1 MKKKK
6 TRKKKK
12 LICLF
17 SFLLLPPRLFSTT
30 PKKKSPPPTHTHAGA
45 LQLIVPLIV
54 AVFCAKVTG
63 DALGVDGIDDTHL
76 KLRGAPV
83 LDEPALTARQK
94 MVADKLTVGELAA
107 APVVALPPVV
117 SAGRLLEVLASCS
130 HSAFPVTPD
139 AGAGIGGGEG
149 GVGGGLAGSAA
160 LGINGG
166 GGLHGGIGSGSGSDG
181 TTATAA
187 DSVVAGPFAAHG
199 LIRRDV
205 ALKLL
210 EHRLGFVGGGGGSG
224 SGGGTGSSSAT
235 TTALPPGLGSS
246 SSSLIP
252 RTQAGREAVLCLL
265 EQRPVKSRRDAALLA
280 AAAAVR
286 ARGDADS
293 LVDLRPFMQRHP
305 HVIAADASLSRAYR
319 LFRTLGLRHLLV
331 APPRPQAVG
340 LITRKDICEANARL
354 ALGRKANAG
363 LATASARLT
372 RAGLPFIPYAPYDPT
387 VGGGGGLG
395 GSGLGGGLGGELG
408 VGSGNSSGGLGMQR
422 LSSGG
427 LVGGGG
433 SVGSLSFGAASS
445 SLGLE
450 AATTAAATATA
461 SGNGGVG
468 GGEARR
474 RGGGSASPSLDRGGA
489 AAAAGRGGSDDD
501 ASGTNAAGG
510 VEMSSL
516 LGGGG
521 GGGSGGNNE

>member
-1 MKKKK
+1 
-6 TRKKKK
+6 
-12 LICLF
+12 
-17 SFLLLPPRLFSTT
+17 
-30 PKKKSPPPTHTHAGA
+30 
-45 LQLIVPLIV
+45 
-54 AVFCAKVTG
+54 
-63 DALGVDGIDDTHL
+63 
-76 KLRGAPV
+76 
-83 LDEPALTARQK
+83 

-117 SAGRLLEVLASCS
+117 AAGRLLEVLASCS

-139 AGAGIGGGEG
+139 AGTGGGAEMG
-149 GVGGGLAGSAA
+149 GSSAAAAGGGLNGVGS

-166 GGLHGGIGSGSGSDG
+166 DAGVAASSSS
-181 TTATAA
+181 AVA

-210 EHRLGFVGGGGGSG
+210 EHRLGFVGGGNG
-224 SGGGTGSSSAT
+224 GSSSAA
-235 TTALPPGLGSS
+235 TTAPLPGLGSSS

-265 EQRPVKSRRDAALLA
+265 EQRPVKSRRDAALLS

-286 ARGDADS
+286 SRGDFDA

-387 VGGGGGLG
+387 VGGGGGEGGLGSGNELG
-395 GSGLGGGLGGELG
+395 GSG
-408 VGSGNSSGGLGMQR
+408 GNSSLGMQR

-427 LVGGGG
+427 LVGGGAG
-433 SVGSLSFGAASS
+433 AGAVGSLSFGASSAAAGASS
-445 SLGLE
+445 SLLGLE
-450 AATTAAATATA
+450 AV
-461 SGNGGVG
+461 GNGGG
-468 GGEARR
+468 GGETRR

-489 AAAAGRGGSDDD
+489 TGGSDD
-501 ASGTNAAGG
+501 ASGSAAGGG

-521 GGGSGGNNE
+521 GSGGNV

>member
-1 MKKKK
+1 VSEKF
-6 TRKKKK
+6 
-12 LICLF
+12 F
-17 SFLLLPPRLFSTT
+17 SFREREKGRAREEREEQKPTSFPLSLSPSLSLSPTT
-30 PKKKSPPPTHTHAGA
+30 TGA

-107 APVVALPPVV
+107 APVVALPPLV
-117 SAGRLLEVLASCS
+117 AADRLLEVLASCS

-139 AGAGIGGGEG
+139 AGGAGVGIGGGKEG
-149 GVGGGLAGSAA
+149 R
-160 LGINGG
+160 GG
-166 GGLHGGIGSGSGSDG
+166 GGGGSGNFGSGNNG
-181 TTATAA
+181 NNGTAT

-210 EHRLGFVGGGGGSG
+210 EHRLGFVGGGGNGG
-224 SGGGTGSSSAT
+224 SGGARSNGAAATALAGSTSSS
-235 TTALPPGLGSS
+235 SS

-265 EQRPVKSRRDAALLA
+265 EQRPVKSRRDAALLS

-286 ARGDADS
+286 SRGDLDS
-293 LVDLRPFMQRHP
+293 LIDLRPFMQRHP

-387 VGGGGGLG
+387 IGGGGGGG
-395 GSGLGGGLGGELG
+395 GSLNE
-408 VGSGNSSGGLGMQR
+408 VNNNGGLGMQR
-422 LSSGG
+422 ISSGG
-427 LVGGGG
+427 LMGGGG
-433 SVGSLSFGAASS
+433 GGVVGSLSFGAAAVSS

-450 AATTAAATATA
+450 AAAAAA
-461 SGNGGVG
+461 G
-468 GGEARR
+468 GGGGSGGGGSGETRR
-474 RGGGSASPSLDRGGA
+474 RGAGSASPSLDRGA
-489 AAAAGRGGSDDD
+489 TGGSSDD
-501 ASGTNAAGG
+501 ASGSAAGGG

-521 GGGSGGNNE
+521 GGGSGGNV

>member
-1 MKKKK
+1 MSPNFFPK
-6 TRKKKK
+6 T
-12 LICLF
+12 
-17 SFLLLPPRLFSTT
+17 
-30 PKKKSPPPTHTHAGA
+30 GA

-107 APVVALPPVV
+107 APVVALPPIVA
-117 SAGRLLEVLASCS
+117 AGRLLEVLASCS

-139 AGAGIGGGEG
+139 ARIGSGGGELGGLRAEG
-149 GVGGGLAGSAA
+149 GVSRIVGLDG
-160 LGINGG
+160 NGG
-166 GGLHGGIGSGSGSDG
+166 GSG
-181 TTATAA
+181 TAA

-210 EHRLGFVGGGGGSG
+210 EHRLGFVGGGGGNG
-224 SGGGTGSSSAT
+224 SGNGGSGVAGSSSAI
-235 TTALPPGLGSS
+235 APGLS
-246 SSSLIP
+246 SSSLVP

-265 EQRPVKSRRDAALLA
+265 EQRPVKSRRDAALLS

-286 ARGDADS
+286 SRGDFDA

-331 APPRPQAVG
+331 APPRPLAVG

-387 VGGGGGLG
+387 VGGGNG
-395 GSGLGGGLGGELG
+395 
-408 VGSGNSSGGLGMQR
+408 GGLGMQR
-422 LSSGG
+422 ISSGG
-427 LVGGGG
+427 LVGGGALG
-433 SVGSLSFGAASS
+433 GAGAVGSSSFGVASS

-450 AATTAAATATA
+450 AAA
-461 SGNGGVG
+461 GNGAGG
-468 GGEARR
+468 SGGEARR
-474 RGGGSASPSLDRGGA
+474 RGGGSASPSLDRGG
-489 AAAAGRGGSDDD
+489 SDE
-501 ASGTNAAGG
+501 ASGSAGAGG

-521 GGGSGGNNE
+521 GGSGGSV

>member
-1 MKKKK
+1 MRNLRERARGKK
-6 TRKKKK
+6 KKKK
-12 LICLF
+12 LIFF
-17 SFLLLPPRLFSTT
+17 SFSFFLSKNFSSPPS
-30 PKKKSPPPTHTHAGA
+30 KKKKKKTSGA

-107 APVVALPPVV
+107 SPVVALPPVV
-117 SAGRLLEVLASCS
+117 AAGKLLEVLASCS

-139 AGAGIGGGEG
+139 ARGGAGIAGGGAG
-149 GVGGGLAGSAA
+149 GAGAGASGLGLDGGALDGTAAAGSV
-160 LGINGG
+160 I
-166 GGLHGGIGSGSGSDG
+166 
-181 TTATAA
+181 
-187 DSVVAGPFAAHG
+187 AGPFAAHG

-210 EHRLGFVGGGGGSG
+210 EHRLGFVG
-224 SGGGTGSSSAT
+224 SGGGASSA
-235 TTALPPGLGSS
+235 AAAPGAPSP
-246 SSSLIP
+246 SLVP

-265 EQRPVKSRRDAALLA
+265 EQRPVKSRRDAALLS

-286 ARGDADS
+286 SRGDEAA

-387 VGGGGGLG
+387 VGGGGAG
-395 GSGLGGGLGGELG
+395 GGGGLGGELG
-408 VGSGNSSGGLGMQR
+408 GGSGSLGMQR

-433 SVGSLSFGAASS
+433 AAGGGGAVGSLSFGAAAS

-450 AATTAAATATA
+450 AAA
-461 SGNGGVG
+461 GNGTG
-468 GGEARR
+468 GGGGSGEARR
-474 RGGGSASPSLDRGGA
+474 RGGGSASPSLDRGG
-489 AAAAGRGGSDDD
+489 SDE
-501 ASGTNAAGG
+501 ASGTAAGG
-510 VEMSSL
+510 LEMSSL

-521 GGGSGGNNE
+521 GGGSGGNV

>member
-1 MKKKK
+1 
-6 TRKKKK
+6 
-12 LICLF
+12 
-17 SFLLLPPRLFSTT
+17 
-30 PKKKSPPPTHTHAGA
+30 
-45 LQLIVPLIV
+45 
-54 AVFCAKVTG
+54 
-63 DALGVDGIDDTHL
+63 
-76 KLRGAPV
+76 
-83 LDEPALTARQK
+83 

-117 SAGRLLEVLASCS
+117 AAGRLLEVLASCS

-139 AGAGIGGGEG
+139 AGIGGGGEG
-149 GVGGGLAGSAA
+149 GLGGAGSSAAGINGDVGGGPSSSLSSSAV
-160 LGINGG
+160 
-166 GGLHGGIGSGSGSDG
+166 
-181 TTATAA
+181 A

-210 EHRLGFVGGGGGSG
+210 EHRLGFVGGGNG
-224 SGGGTGSSSAT
+224 GSSSTAT
-235 TTALPPGLGSS
+235 APLPGLSSSSS

-265 EQRPVKSRRDAALLA
+265 EQRPVKSRRDAALLS

-286 ARGDADS
+286 SRGDLDA

-387 VGGGGGLG
+387 VGGGGIGLG
-395 GSGLGGGLGGELG
+395 GDELGGNGG
-408 VGSGNSSGGLGMQR
+408 SSLGMQR
-422 LSSGG
+422 LSSGA

-433 SVGSLSFGAASS
+433 AGAGAVGSLSFGASSAAAGASS
-445 SLGLE
+445 SLLGLE
-450 AATTAAATATA
+450 AAGAVV
-461 SGNGGVG
+461 GNGGGTGGGG

-474 RGGGSASPSLDRGGA
+474 RGGGSASPSLDRAGA
-489 AAAAGRGGSDDD
+489 TGGSDD
-501 ASGTNAAGG
+501 ASGTAAGGG

-521 GGGSGGNNE
+521 SGSGGNV

>member
-1 MKKKK
+1 M
-6 TRKKKK
+6 
-12 LICLF
+12 
-17 SFLLLPPRLFSTT
+17 
-30 PKKKSPPPTHTHAGA
+30 
-45 LQLIVPLIV
+45 
-54 AVFCAKVTG
+54 
-63 DALGVDGIDDTHL
+63 
-76 KLRGAPV
+76 

-117 SAGRLLEVLASCS
+117 AAGRLLEVLASCS

-139 AGAGIGGGEG
+139 AGGAGIGIGGEEG
-149 GVGGGLAGSAA
+149 RGRSG
-160 LGINGG
+160 
-166 GGLHGGIGSGSGSDG
+166 GSGSGNDDDDDG
-181 TTATAA
+181 SFGSGNGNNGTAT

-210 EHRLGFVGGGGGSG
+210 EHRLGFVGGGGGN
-224 SGGGTGSSSAT
+224 GGNGTRNSNGAAAAAA
-235 TTALPPGLGSS
+235 TALPGSTSS

-265 EQRPVKSRRDAALLA
+265 EQRPVKSRRDAALLS

-286 ARGDADS
+286 SRGDFDS

-387 VGGGGGLG
+387 VGGGGGSLN
-395 GSGLGGGLGGELG
+395 EL
-408 VGSGNSSGGLGMQR
+408 NNGGLGMQR
-422 LSSGG
+422 ISSGG
-427 LVGGGG
+427 LMGGGG
-433 SVGSLSFGAASS
+433 GGGAVGSLSFGAASS

-450 AATTAAATATA
+450 AAAAA
-461 SGNGGVG
+461 GGVGGVG
-468 GGEARR
+468 GGGGAGGIGETRR
-474 RGGGSASPSLDRGGA
+474 RGGGSASPSLDRGGT
-489 AAAAGRGGSDDD
+489 GGSSDD
-501 ASGTNAAGG
+501 ASASAAGGG

-521 GGGSGGNNE
+521 GGGGGSGGNV

>member
-1 MKKKK
+1 MGGATRMTLTTTVMVMETTGELLFFVEIFEKERRGRRRGRRRRTHLFFFSISFSEFFNNNNNKK
-6 TRKKKK
+6 
-12 LICLF
+12 
-17 SFLLLPPRLFSTT
+17 
-30 PKKKSPPPTHTHAGA
+30 GA

-117 SAGRLLEVLASCS
+117 AAGRLLEVLASCS

-139 AGAGIGGGEG
+139 AGASGGGGGMEGGRTGIGGTSAS
-149 GVGGGLAGSAA
+149 GL
-160 LGINGG
+160 NGG
-166 GGLHGGIGSGSGSDG
+166 GAADSDFGGSNE
-181 TTATAA
+181 AAAAAA

-210 EHRLGFVGGGGGSG
+210 EHRLGFVGGGGS
-224 SGGGTGSSSAT
+224 SGGSNGAGSAATAPGTS
-235 TTALPPGLGSS
+235 P
-246 SSSLIP
+246 SSSLVP

-265 EQRPVKSRRDAALLA
+265 EQRPVKSRREAALLS

-286 ARGDADS
+286 SRSDLAA

-372 RAGLPFIPYAPYDPT
+372 RAGLPFIPYDPYDPT
-387 VGGGGGLG
+387 VGGGGGGDAGLHNLG
-395 GSGLGGGLGGELG
+395 SELGGGGG
-408 VGSGNSSGGLGMQR
+408 SSSGMGMQR

-427 LVGGGG
+427 LVVGGGG
-433 SVGSLSFGAASS
+433 GGAGAVGSLSFGAASS

-450 AATTAAATATA
+450 AAGGGGGGG
-461 SGNGGVG
+461 SGFA
-468 GGEARR
+468 GEARR
-474 RGGGSASPSLDRGGA
+474 RGGGGSASPSLDRGA
-489 AAAAGRGGSDDD
+489 GSDD
-501 ASGTNAAGG
+501 ASASAAG
-510 VEMSSL
+510 VEMSAL

-521 GGGSGGNNE
+521 GIGGNV